1 MEDVTKKKKYRISD
15 CLLIGACKEY
25 FHEKEHSAVC
35 DKYAQFICDQIN
47 NNNEYAEKVKRAI
60 DVERI
65 LLNLFLEQ
73 EHWSRTFVYMYTMFL
88 INLKSIDDGDTQ
100 SALLS
105 YLNIQKVICQNL
117 AIPHDELIEHSDDK

>member
-1 MEDVTKKKKYRISD
+1 MEDVT
-15 CLLIGACKEY
+15 
-25 FHEKEHSAVC
+25 KEHSAVC